1 MERSASIFKY
11 YGNKFIDDKMKK
23 AKKREEKLKKTR
35 NRINP
40 LSQKDFEDNNISI
53 LFSSFNI
60 LKSNKMEEKEPNFN
74 SQNKCENVQKC
85 KDSILSI
92 YINDSQNENE
102 DKKEEKKDEKMKEKD
117 DFINN
122 NIINDNKFTK

>member
-40 LSQKDFEDNNISI
+40 LSQKDFEHNNTSI
-53 LFSSFNI
+53 LFSTFI
-60 LKSNKMEEKEPNFN
+60 IFKSNKIEEKDYN
-74 SQNKCENVQKC
+74 SDIQNKSENDQKY
-85 KDSILSI
+85 KDSMLSI
-92 YINDSQNENE
+92 YIKNSQPENE
-102 DKKEEKKDEKMKEKD
+102 EKRRKMMKKM
-117 DFINN
+117 
-122 NIINDNKFTK
+122 